1 MQEINFWRTFSLFRF
16 VICWYATPYS
26 FANSDSVHPPF
37 NVSNKTFVLDE
48 DSNLLF
54 PPSLLFFYIYANT
67 SVPLPLPIFDGV
79 LQFLLYNQYKLFY
92 IG

>member
-1 MQEINFWRTFSLFRF
+1 MQEINFWRTFYLFRF

-54 PPSLLFFYIYANT
+54 PPSLLFFTYMQIR
-67 SVPLPLPIFDGV
+67 
-79 LQFLLYNQYKLFY
+79 LYLCRCLNLMEYYNLFFT
-92 IG
+92 ISINCFT

>member
-79 LQFLLYNQYKLFY
+79 LQSLLYNQYKLFY